1 MIPFNEK
8 LRTQQE
14 VAALTQPPRPNMFAP
29 GNTQGAT
36 VDQTV
41 QGKQAANSQAAGYG
55 ANQQVQQQPAAQQTT
70 QATPQS
76 TPQNNQSTQSQTPAY
91 TGGSNNPNAGA
102 DYLASLL
109 TTPAREEELRKQSV
123 QRQRIMAVGDALR
136 HIGNLYFATQGAPS
150 QKFNN
155 PAEEERKRYLQE
167 KALRDANNYKYMTYQ
182 QAKAAQDAKIAQAE
196 REYKLKSALNAAQ
209 IKSINDKAAE
219 MIRHNKSVEAVNEWK
234 AKETARIAQQNYEH
248 KVETDKAR
256 TGIMQQNATSNR
268 MRAEH
273 YVNGGGAGGGEWS
286 RTSRTTIN
294 RDDEGRETS
303 RETTIERKN
312 SKTGENSTT
321 KTSKK
326 IGLKGSNNN
335 GKKIG
340 LK

>member
-55 ANQQVQQQPAAQQTT
+55 ANPQVQPQTQPAAQQNT
-70 QATPQS
+70 QSTPQS

-109 TTPAREEELRKQSV
+109 TTPQREEELRKQSV

-136 HIGNLYFATQGAPS
+136 HIGNIYFATQGAPS

-167 KALRDANNYKYMTYQ
+167 KAIRDKNNYQYMTYQ
-182 QAKAAQDAKIAQAE
+182 QAKAAQEAKMRQMEMQNQLRAD
-196 REYKLKSALNAAQ
+196 LNAAQ
-209 IKSINDKAAE
+209 VQNYKERAE
-219 MIRHNKSVEAVNEWK
+219 EYARHNKAIEDLNKSK
-234 AKETARIAQQNYEH
+234 AETAAQNAQRAYEH

-256 TGIMQQNATSNR
+256 INIAQQR
-268 MRAEH
+268 
-273 YVNGGGAGGGEWS
+273 VNKSGGGRSGSKGSTTGGF
-286 RTSRTTIN
+286 T
-294 RDDEGRETS
+294 
-303 RETTIERKN
+303 ETTRTWKDESGVQHKEHV
-312 SKTGENSTT
+312 KTPTGTYDQQ
-321 KTSKK
+321 KK
-326 IGLKGSNNN
+326 PNPMGGNN
-335 GKKIG
+335 GKK
-340 LK
+340 KNPMS